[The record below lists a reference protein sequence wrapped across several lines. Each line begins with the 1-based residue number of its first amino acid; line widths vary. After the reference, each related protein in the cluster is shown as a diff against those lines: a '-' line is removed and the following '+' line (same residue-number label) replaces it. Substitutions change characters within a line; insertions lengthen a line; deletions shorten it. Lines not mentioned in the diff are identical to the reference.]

1 MRKWNLSQAI
11 ASAKAWTSLT
21 PTAAGFLY
29 QHVHAINSKDAEAV
43 LKVTGSPL
51 TLKIFA
57 EITEKIVKQQL
68 V

>member
-1 MRKWNLSQAI
+1 
-11 ASAKAWTSLT
+11 LT

-57 EITEKIVKQQL
+57 EITKKIVKQQL